1 MCMVPKLKLS
11 AYPTRQPQPSL
22 FLWVHFLIMNGP
34 NATEHVHL
42 AEKWHYESESQRK
55 LRLLHVGDDIFIY
68 VLISFKT
75 LISLKWNPLFIRKF
89 PHKLQVPFFCWIK
102 KKFLVD
108 SLTSSHEIVELL
120 SWAKCICSRVIIQTV
135 QLLLNIMWSV
145 CAAVS

>member
-22 FLWVHFLIMNGP
+22 FLWVHFIIMNGP

-42 AEKWHYESESQRK
+42 AEKWHYESESQRE
-55 LRLLHVGDDIFIY
+55 LRLLHVSDDIFIY

-75 LISLKWNPLFIRKF
+75 LISLKWNPLEIS
-89 PHKLQVPFFCWIK
+89 PQASSTFFCWIK
-102 KKFLVD
+102 KKVSVD

-120 SWAKCICSRVIIQTV
+120 SWAKCIRSRVIIQTV
-135 QLLLNIMWSV
+135 QLLLTIMWSV